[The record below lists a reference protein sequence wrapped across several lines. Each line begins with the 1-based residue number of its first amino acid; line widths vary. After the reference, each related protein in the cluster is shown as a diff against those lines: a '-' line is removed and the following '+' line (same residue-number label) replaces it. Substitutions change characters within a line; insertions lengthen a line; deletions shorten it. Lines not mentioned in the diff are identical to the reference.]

1 MVMENPWEQGKL
13 LVRRVKRI
21 MQYGE
26 SSDSVVAW
34 VSSETPNG
42 GIDSKIFG
50 PVPVQSILARACY
63 FYNDQQVRVRRVFHR
78 RIRVPFRTMSSPCRL
93 TASTSLT
100 ENSFLNSFH
109 LRFPF
114 PLFPTNTLYCTS
126 SIDSGTGF
134 TSVSTGVKGRTLRF
148 SAG

>member
-1 MVMENPWEQGKL
+1 MKWIRPTIIKLNNLRAFPSLYRGYADTRILARNIPNPSAKTVFPGDLVVVENPWEQGKL

-26 SSDSVVAW
+26 SSDSAVAW

-63 FYNDQQVRVRRVFHR
+63 FYNDQQNQGPIQNNEQSLPFD
-78 RIRVPFRTMSSPCRL
+78 RIYIS
-93 TASTSLT
+93 
-100 ENSFLNSFH
+100 H
-109 LRFPF
+109 
-114 PLFPTNTLYCTS
+114 
-126 SIDSGTGF
+126 GQ
-134 TSVSTGVKGRTLRF
+134 
-148 SAG
+148 